1 MKLFI
6 DSANINE
13 IKRAFSTYLIDGV
26 TTNPSLAAKENID
39 FDKLVKEILDIF
51 KNTDNYVSLEVI
63 SLKEDEMILEGIKLS
78 KLSKNVIVKLPC
90 TEDGYRACKVLSSKK
105 IRINMTLCFS
115 ASQALLAAKAG
126 AFFISPFIGR
136 LDDQGYDGMKLI
148 EEIKKIYDNYKYKTQ
163 ILVAS
168 IRSPRQVAE
177 AALIGADVCTVPY
190 AIFEKLFRH
199 SLTDT
204 GLKTFLDDWYNYK
217 SRLGK

>member
-177 AALIGADVCTVPY
+177 AAFGNQGRMGAR
-190 AIFEKLFRH
+190 ELRGSGERGERH
-199 SLTDT
+199 
-204 GLKTFLDDWYNYK
+204 G
-217 SRLGK
+217 